1 MDLKE
6 YINETFNFEK
16 LRKSRKRRN
25 LSITEV
31 AQRIGIPIATL
42 QKYESGTTKRI
53 PLEVLKKLC
62 DVYGTDYRYYYGW
75 TSFPLIGTFSGLAMS
90 FLYGVSLNNSF
101 MGVSIGYLL
110 GVLGLQGAVKYFES
124 TEKNFKKNNKFENLY
139 NQLTETE
146 KKDYNRFKNI
156 VNLHLNSEIYFTEEE
171 LKKEE
176 IYLLAYFFG
185 HKLKKEYNEIN
196 DITPYNISDVEVLKS
211 KDNNN

>member
-1 MDLKE
+1 MELRE
-6 YINETFNFEK
+6 YINETFNYEK
-16 LRKSRKRRN
+16 LRKSRKKRK
-25 LSITEV
+25 LSINQV
-31 AQRIGIPIATL
+31 AEMTGVPPTTL
-42 QKYESGTTKRI
+42 QKYESGIIKRI
-53 PLEVLKKLC
+53 PLEILKKIC
-62 DVYGTDYRYYYGW
+62 DVYGTDYRFYYGW

-90 FLYGVSLNNSF
+90 FLYGISLNSSF

-110 GVLGLQGAVKYFES
+110 GILGLQGAVKYFEK
-124 TEKNFKKNNKFENLY
+124 TENENKFENLFE
-139 NQLTETE
+139 QLTETE
-146 KKDYNRFKNI
+146 KEDYNRFKKI
-156 VNLHLNSEIYFTEEE
+156 INLHLNSEKYFTKEE

>member
-1 MDLKE
+1 MELRE

-16 LRKSRKRRN
+16 LRKSRKKRG

-31 AQRIGIPIATL
+31 AQKIGIPIATL

-53 PLEVLKKLC
+53 PMEVLKKIC

-90 FLYGVSLNNSF
+90 FLYGISLNNSV

-124 TEKNFKKNNKFENLY
+124 TEEDKFESLY
-139 NQLTETE
+139 NQLNDVERKE
-146 KKDYNRFKNI
+146 YDRFKKI
-156 VNLHLNSEIYFTEEE
+156 VNLHLNSEEFFTKEE

-176 IYLLAYFFG
+176 VYLLAYFFG
-185 HKLKKEYNEIN
+185 HKLKKEYNAIN
-196 DITPYNISDVEVLKS
+196 DITPYNIADIEIIEE
-211 KDNNN
+211 KDNN